1 MIEESS
7 LLTIMFF
14 IIQSI
19 IIFSIFFT
27 QLSTNFPLYSF
38 NKSTVSNYTSL
49 LFDLQ
54 ALNLETNKTV
64 LAAPKGKRR
73 KPGKVN

>member
-1 MIEESS
+1 M
-7 LLTIMFF
+7 F
-14 IIQSI
+14 IIQST
-19 IIFSIFFT
+19 IIFSIVFT
-27 QLSTNFPLYSF
+27 HLSTNFPLYSF

-54 ALNLETNKTV
+54 ALNLETDKKV
-64 LAAPKGKRR
+64 LGAPKGKRR